1 MNGLKIQKRVR
12 NRNRVRN
19 KKRVRNERV
28 RNPEATISNKVRA
41 IEQIFELDPV
51 N

>member
-19 KKRVRNERV
+19 KKRV